1 MGAQKPEHTRQQMQ
15 MANTTTTM
23 RNATAKNDSNPLL
36 EAFASSVLT
45 MRPTPSR
52 PAPTHTHTYTHTT
65 RARVL
70 VRYRAIES
78 SNR

>member
-15 MANTTTTM
+15 MANTTMTM

-52 PAPTHTHTYTHTT
+52 TRTHTHTHTHTT